1 MSASPKSPSYAYLSS
16 YRPQDLSFDEV
27 KQRHVKA
34 WTAYKADLDSEK
46 LLEAYHD
53 TRDKFKAVMRH
64 YFTEKSKSPV
74 TWFAMRLKYTRSV
87 ATNSIVG
94 HILGLGDRH
103 TSNILLDN
111 GTGEVVHID
120 LGIAFDQVG
129 NLSRYWYL
137 NLISA
142 TGQTFAYT
150 RTCSI
155 PHDSRHG

>member
-1 MSASPKSPSYAYLSS
+1 MSLSLIYKSVYSYGPS
-16 YRPQDLSFDEV
+16 YRPQDMKAEDV
-27 KQRHVKA
+27 RNRH
-34 WTAYKADLDSEK
+34 TRAYQTYQNDMDTEK
-46 LLEAYHD
+46 LLQNFHE
-53 TRDKFKAVMRH
+53 TRNKFKPVMRH

-120 LGIAFDQVG
+120 LGIAFDQV
-129 NLSRYWYL
+129 NPTFNVSRS
-137 NLISA
+137 IDASSI
-142 TGQTFAYT
+142 TGETFT
-150 RTCSI
+150 NT
-155 PHDSRHG
+155 